1 MEIKGWW
8 GRAEQVCAV
17 LCVPR
22 ICWCEYFYVPIDS
35 LSDCRLLELSGLCG
49 AWVYAWRGGSVVE
62 KQHKEQ
68 KPPNT
73 EAPVVHSGSSPRV
86 IPASHQSCL
95 WVPPNLCMSARALR
109 HGQLY
114 TFVPSTT
121 RCPRSAVV
129 CCHGAAFSSEA
140 TARLLVLITR
150 WKQRWRRVL

>member
-17 LCVPR
+17 LCVLR

-95 WVPPNLCMSARALR
+95 WVPPNLCECESSSSWSALYICAFDHPLSSLSCCLLSRGRLQLRGHCPALSVD
-109 HGQLY
+109 H
-114 TFVPSTT
+114 
-121 RCPRSAVV
+121 
-129 CCHGAAFSSEA
+129 
-140 TARLLVLITR
+140 
-150 WKQRWRRVL
+150 

>member
-49 AWVYAWRGGSVVE
+49 VWVYAWRGGSVVE
-62 KQHKEQ
+62 KQHKGQ

-95 WVPPNLCMSARALR
+95 WVPPNLCIWVRELFVMVSFIHLCLRPPAVLAQLLFVVTGPPSA
-109 HGQLY
+109 
-114 TFVPSTT
+114 
-121 RCPRSAVV
+121 
-129 CCHGAAFSSEA
+129 
-140 TARLLVLITR
+140 
-150 WKQRWRRVL
+150 QRPLPGS